1 MKSNDVKN
9 LQENEM
15 SKIIIN
21 NYSDVADEEVVGRVL
36 KTMNEYKK
44 YRSWVQDGEL
54 KRKVIGYTIQ
64 SKKTWTYKSFQ
75 TY

>member
-1 MKSNDVKN
+1 
-9 LQENEM
+9 M

-54 KRKVIGYTIQ
+54 KRKVIGYHHSEQKDLDHTNH
-64 SKKTWTYKSFQ
+64 SKRTKNRHNQ
-75 TY
+75 I